1 MATQEKKTGMMDKVK
16 NNEKVFSIGSVDITT
31 HTIIGLLSGFGL
43 GYLAFKK
50 AND

>member
-1 MATQEKKTGMMDKVK
+1 MSKEENKTGIMDKVK
-16 NNEKVFSIGSVDITT
+16 NNEKLFSVGGVDITT
-31 HTIIGLLSGFGL
+31 HTVIGLLSGFGL